1 MSDNHGQTP
10 AAWTGTIL
18 IILASIVS
26 TLGVIV
32 GNWNVFWGG
41 IALAVFGAVVW
52 IVWEKSSKAKS

>member
-18 IILASIVS
+18 IILASIIS
-26 TLGVIV
+26 TLGIIA

-41 IALAVFGAVVW
+41 IILAVVATLIW
-52 IVWEKSSKAKS
+52 IVWEKSSKVKS

>member
-18 IILASIVS
+18 IILASIIS
-26 TLGVIV
+26 TLGIIA

-41 IALAVFGAVVW
+41 IILAVVATLVW
-52 IVWEKSSKAKS
+52 IFWEKSSKVKS

>member
-18 IILASIVS
+18 IIAASIVS
-26 TLGVIV
+26 TLGVIA

-41 IALAVFGAVVW
+41 IALAAVASVLW
-52 IVWEKSSKAKS
+52 VVWEKSSKAKN

>member
-18 IILASIVS
+18 IILASIIS
-26 TLGVIV
+26 TLGIIA

-41 IALAVFGAVVW
+41 IILAVVATLVW
-52 IVWEKSSKAKS
+52 IVWEKSSKVKS